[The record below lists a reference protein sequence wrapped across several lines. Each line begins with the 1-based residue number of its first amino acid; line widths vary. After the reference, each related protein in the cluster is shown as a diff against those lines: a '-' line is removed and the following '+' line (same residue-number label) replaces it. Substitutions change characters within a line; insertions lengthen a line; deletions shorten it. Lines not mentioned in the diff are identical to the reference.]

1 MLYYHVSIQSAILGI
16 DKDVKQR
23 ELSFSTGGRV
33 SWYKHFRKT
42 VYKCSRQENV
52 PQKVFMA

>member
-1 MLYYHVSIQSAILGI
+1 MLYYHISVQSATLGI
-16 DKDVKQR
+16 GKDVKQR

-42 VYKCSRQENV
+42 VYQYSRLKNV